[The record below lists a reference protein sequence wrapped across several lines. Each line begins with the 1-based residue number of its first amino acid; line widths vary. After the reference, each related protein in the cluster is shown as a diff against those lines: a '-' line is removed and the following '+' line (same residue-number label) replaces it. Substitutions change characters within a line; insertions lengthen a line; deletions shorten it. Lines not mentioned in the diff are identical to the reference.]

1 MVLVEGEEEGAE
13 SERKRERE
21 RRRISHVIIMDWQA
35 KRWRKEEEEEVV
47 VARRVGGQANA
58 YYGMSVLSDGGR
70 GYYVVA

>member
-1 MVLVEGEEEGAE
+1 
-13 SERKRERE
+13 
-21 RRRISHVIIMDWQA
+21 MDWQA
-35 KRWRKEEEEEVV
+35 KGWRKEEEEEVV